1 MQEAAGHSEMQ
12 EYPSPFFCTGVQ
24 EGVFIL
30 KKKST
35 IIAVIVLAAI
45 IVIAAACWLLL
56 KPGTVEGDKTITVVI
71 NHLNGEKK
79 TFTINTDAEYLRG
92 ALEEE
97 EGLVEGDESTYGLY
111 ILTMDGE
118 TADESKQEWWGYTK
132 SGEYVEYSVDQCPI
146 ADGEHYEFTLNVGW

>member
-1 MQEAAGHSEMQ
+1 MQKAAGHSKMPG
-12 EYPSPFFCTGVQ
+12 YYAPFSVRVVWERGFYFEKEEHGYCGDC
-24 EGVFIL
+24 
-30 KKKST
+30 S
-35 IIAVIVLAAI
+35 AAI
-45 IVIAAACWLLL
+45 IVIAAVCWFLL
-56 KPGTVEGDKTITVVI
+56 KPDTVEGDKTITVEI
-71 NHLNGEKK
+71 NHLNGDKK

-97 EGLVEGDESTYGLY
+97 EGLVEGDESDYGLY